1 MARPEKVTEVEAIAE
16 RMQAAQCM
24 ILTDYTGL
32 SVLQLTAFRR
42 LCRSKGVECRVVKN
56 RLARIAATNSGKDGM
71 NPHLK
76 GATALLFGMESQV
89 EAAKIAVDF
98 AKENAKLQIKG
109 GFVDG
114 KFIAP
119 DQVVALSK
127 VPSRDQLLS
136 MMMGSINAPARS
148 LAVVTNGVAA
158 SLTRAVAAVAKQ
170 KAA

>member
-1 MARPEKVTEVEAIAE
+1 
-16 RMQAAQCM
+16 
-24 ILTDYTGL
+24 
-32 SVLQLTAFRR
+32 
-42 LCRSKGVECRVVKN
+42 
-56 RLARIAATNSGKDGM
+56 
-71 NPHLK
+71 
-76 GATALLFGMESQV
+76 MESQV

-98 AKENAKLQIKG
+98 AKDNAKLQIKG

-127 VPSRDQLLS
+127 VPSREVLLS